1 LVNVHLIR
9 TIWAHWS
16 AHSGVNQFVKY
27 VDPARFAVREQLVVD
42 GFRNNHY
49 INEKARAVFRR
60 SGVEWYKLYDFLAE
74 ARALPRLLTGRT
86 DVLHYLDAD
95 HTAFLLPHAKRLG
108 ATRARMVASYHQPP
122 DILRTIAPRHVVTC
136 FDRIVVVSPEQAEY
150 FSGIVDAARV
160 RLIMHGIDT
169 EYFRPSPGPRRP
181 GPFRCLT
188 VGFWLRDFQAISQ
201 VADRLSGRR
210 DIEFHVV
217 APETGDLQARP
228 NLTIHRGIPDD
239 ELRRQYQEADI
250 LFLPLLKATA
260 NNVLLEGLATGL
272 PIVTTGL
279 PSVKTYLDGAEA
291 ALVEE
296 NDAALLAD
304 TVLGLIDDT
313 DRRARMS
320 RSSRAR
326 AEQLDW
332 RQIAKQYEDVYVD

>member
-1 LVNVHLIR
+1 
-9 TIWAHWS
+9 
-16 AHSGVNQFVKY
+16 
-27 VDPARFAVREQLVVD
+27 
-42 GFRNNHY
+42 
-49 INEKARAVFRR
+49 
-60 SGVEWYKLYDFLAE
+60 
-74 ARALPRLLTGRT
+74 
-86 DVLHYLDAD
+86 
-95 HTAFLLPHAKRLG
+95 
-108 ATRARMVASYHQPP
+108 
-122 DILRTIAPRHVVTC
+122 
-136 FDRIVVVSPEQAEY
+136 
-150 FSGIVDAARV
+150 
-160 RLIMHGIDT
+160 
-169 EYFRPSPGPRRP
+169 
-181 GPFRCLT
+181 
-188 VGFWLRDFQAISQ
+188 
-201 VADRLSGRR
+201 
-210 DIEFHVV
+210 VV